1 MQRRGAGA
9 RVSPVDL
16 PVMPPVQPML
26 AKSVAGIPDP
36 AKVGGLSFEPKWDG
50 FRCIVFKDGDEVEL
64 TSRNTKPLTRYFPE
78 VVAAVREQLP
88 DRCVLDGELFV
99 ALPTGDGGDRLE
111 FETLQERIHPAKS
124 RVDMLA
130 EKTPAGFVAFDLLA
144 LGDTSYADRPFAERR
159 AAMEEALGGLT
170 GPCYLTRTTTDP
182 AVAED
187 WFHHFEGA
195 GLDGVVAKP
204 LDATYQQNARTML
217 KIKHERTADVVVA
230 GYREH
235 KTSTPERPLLGSLL
249 LGLYADGKLQHI
261 GVSASF
267 TEKRR
272 AELIAELQPLV
283 CPIAEHPWGE
293 WEEWAIANPDR
304 VPGTQSRWSA
314 GKDLSFTPLRPK
326 LVLEVKYDHMEGRR
340 FRHTAHF
347 KRWRPDRDPESCGYE
362 QLEEPISYDLARIL
376 GVNEQPGGDRDE

>member
-1 MQRRGAGA
+1 M
-9 RVSPVDL
+9 DL

-26 AKSVAGIPDP
+26 AKAVAGIPDP
-36 AKVGGLSFEPKWDG
+36 AKHGGLSFEPKWDG
-50 FRCIVFKDGDEVEL
+50 FRCIVFRDGDEVEL

-78 VVAAVREQLP
+78 LVAAIREQLP
-88 DRCVLDGELFV
+88 ERCVLDGEVFV
-99 ALPTGDGGDRLE
+99 ALSGDEGDRLG
-111 FETLQERIHPAKS
+111 FETLQERIHPAAS

-130 EKTPAGFVAFDLLA
+130 ERTPAGFVAFDLLA
-144 LGDTSYADRPFAERR
+144 LGDESYVDRPFAERR
-159 AAMEEALGGLT
+159 AALEEALGGLS

-182 AVAED
+182 AEAEQ
-187 WFHHFEGA
+187 WFTEFEGA

-204 LDATYQQNARTML
+204 LGATYQQNARTML

-235 KTSTPERPLLGSLL
+235 KSSTPERPLLGSLL
-249 LGLYADGKLQHI
+249 LGLYADGSLQHV

-272 AELIAELQPLV
+272 AELIEELQPLV
-283 CPIAEHPWGE
+283 CDIAEHPWGHWQE
-293 WEEWAIANPDR
+293 FLTANPDR

-314 GKDLSFTPLRPK
+314 GKDLSFVPLRPER
-326 LVLEVKYDHMEGRR
+326 VLEVKYDHMEGRR

-347 KRWRPDRDPESCGYE
+347 KRWREDRDPASCGYE
-362 QLEEPISYDLARIL
+362 QLEEPAGYDLAKIL
-376 GVNEQPGGDRDE
+376 GADPTTGTAGGEGHE